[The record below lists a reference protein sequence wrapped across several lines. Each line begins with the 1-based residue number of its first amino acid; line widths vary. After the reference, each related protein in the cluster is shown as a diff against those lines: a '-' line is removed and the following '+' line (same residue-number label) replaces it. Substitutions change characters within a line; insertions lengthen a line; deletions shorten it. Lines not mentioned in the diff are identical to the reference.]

1 MESTVY
7 GCNMTDELTNFPTR
21 WKTLLFLGLS
31 GCASGPPT
39 VPYPAFIVVDE
50 LPDAFVAGL
59 PGVRAKQLTGDSH
72 TGRSG
77 SRIQIPADWEFSTG
91 ASPGLSVEI
100 FVLAG
105 ELHLGEFS
113 LTAGGYAYVP
123 PGSTGLPM
131 RSESGAT
138 VLYFLDPA
146 NERAVIQTLLITN
159 SNLLKWESPIF
170 EFGGNGSLVKELR
183 ADPGSGTATW
193 LLELQPGATQTW
205 QYSLQTLEGYLLSGK
220 AVDAECLAGES
231 VAYEYSPGGYFHRP
245 PGAIHGG
252 PEATTESGA
261 VWFLRSPGSD
271 QIEIVQGCSPVPE

>member
-1 MESTVY
+1 
-7 GCNMTDELTNFPTR
+7 MTDELTNFPTR

-146 NERAVIQTLLITN
+146 NERAVIQTLLWQPAMQIR
-159 SNLLKWESPIF
+159 
-170 EFGGNGSLVKELR
+170 LR
-183 ADPGSGTATW
+183 RLAIVRRLTLALPWVAFPGVAKRLTQKYGFLTA
-193 LLELQPGATQTW
+193 
-205 QYSLQTLEGYLLSGK
+205 
-220 AVDAECLAGES
+220 
-231 VAYEYSPGGYFHRP
+231 
-245 PGAIHGG
+245 
-252 PEATTESGA
+252 
-261 VWFLRSPGSD
+261 RSPGEHD
-271 QIEIVQGCSPVPE
+271 IPENLLARQL